1 MTIAK
6 EKISE
11 IMSRTDI
18 VEVISGYLPG
28 LRKLGK
34 NYKTLCPFHS
44 EKTPSFTV
52 SADKQMFF
60 CFGCQTG
67 GDAITFVMKIENIS
81 FAEAAKKLADK
92 AGVLLEEKDFR
103 EVSESDAQKS
113 RLKKVLTSAA
123 AFYSK
128 CLKSS
133 DGAEAL
139 SYLKSRNI
147 KDETLRN
154 FQIGFAPD
162 SKDALLR
169 QLSSEK
175 ISLKDAMAAGLLTSR
190 DNGSPADLFRNRIM
204 FPIKGFNGDTIAF
217 GGRAA
222 GSASPKYLNSP
233 ETPLFSKRTT
243 LYGLYQALPTLRKFK
258 KVLIVEGYM
267 DVITLHQYGINF
279 AVSPLGTSLTRNQCL
294 ALRRYCEEAFLMFDP
309 DSAGINA
316 SLKAADQLIEAGIYP
331 KICLLEKGKDPDEFV
346 IERGAEAFFE
356 KMNEAVDPVTFKI
369 KMIKKGGTEMGPK
382 DKSRIAAF
390 LRETVEKQ
398 KDQIIK
404 SEWIK
409 KISQELALPEK
420 ALLESSYKRSQ
431 EEENLSMEKIKIN
444 PLERGLI
451 HLILKDPELTLKAGE
466 LKPEHFTSEF
476 ARSVFSE
483 FLSQGPGLSI
493 QELSGKYPQYAAQI
507 MALSV
512 EEPFDKGDLSQD
524 FVQTAS
530 MIIDNFRLNKWREMK
545 KRISSLNEREL
556 AEFNELCK
564 IIKKEK

>member
-18 VEVISGYLPG
+18 VEIISEYLPG

-34 NYKTLCPFHS
+34 NYKTLCPFHH

-81 FAEAAKKLADK
+81 FAEAAKRLADK
-92 AGVLLEEKDFR
+92 VGVLLEEKDFKHI
-103 EVSESDAQKS
+103 SESDIQKT

-133 DGAEAL
+133 DGALAL
-139 SYLKSRNI
+139 SYLKGRNI

-154 FQIGFAPD
+154 FQIGFAPN
-162 SKDALLR
+162 SRDALLR
-169 QLSSEK
+169 QLLSEK
-175 ISLKDAMAAGLLTSR
+175 ISLKDAMSAGLLTSR
-190 DNGSPADLFRNRIM
+190 DNGSLADLFRNRIM

-217 GGRAA
+217 GGRATNQVT
-222 GSASPKYLNSP
+222 PKYLNSP
-233 ETPLFSKRTT
+233 ETPLFSKRAC
-243 LYGLYQALPTLRKFK
+243 LYGIYQALPTLRKFK

-279 AVSPLGTSLTRNQCL
+279 AVSPLGTSLSGNQCM
-294 ALRRYCEEAFLMFDP
+294 AIKRYCEEAFLMFDP

-316 SLKAADQLIEAGIYP
+316 CLKAADQLIEFGIYP

-346 IERGAEAFFE
+346 IEKGAEAFFE
-356 KMNEAVDPVTFKI
+356 KMNEAVDPITFKI
-369 KMIKKGGTEMGPK
+369 KMIKRSGSKMDPK
-382 DKSRIAAF
+382 EKSRIAAF
-390 LRETVEKQ
+390 LGETVRKQ
-398 KDQIIK
+398 KDEIIK
-404 SEWIK
+404 REWIK
-409 KISQELALPEK
+409 KISQELALSEK
-420 ALLESSYKRSQ
+420 ALLETSYKKSQQ
-431 EEENLSMEKIKIN
+431 EEILSMEKIRIN
-444 PLERGLI
+444 PLEKGFI
-451 HLILKDPELTLKAGE
+451 HLILKDPKLTLKAGE

-476 ARSVFSE
+476 ARTIFSE
-483 FLSQGPGLSI
+483 FLSQGPNISVSDLAS
-493 QELSGKYPQYAAQI
+493 KYPQYAAQI

-512 EEPFDKGDLSQD
+512 EESFDNRDLSHD
-524 FVQTAS
+524 FLQTAS
-530 MIIDNFRLNKWREMK
+530 MIIDHFRLNKWKEMK
-545 KRISSLNEREL
+545 RRISSLNESEL
-556 AEFNELCK
+556 AQFNELCK